1 MYIFKSFYLL
11 HSYNPTFLWHQY
23 LKKTSL
29 SIVLQECNTKLGYYH
44 KTNIWSRL
52 KIFTSLVFD
61 SCAKDAISEYD
72 ELKIY
77 DNAFK
82 NYLGVKVFDG
92 NFSAII
98 KSHCI
103 FHLSVF

>member
-1 MYIFKSFYLL
+1 M
-11 HSYNPTFLWHQY
+11 
-23 LKKTSL
+23 
-29 SIVLQECNTKLGYYH
+29 
-44 KTNIWSRL
+44 WSQL
-52 KIFTSLVFD
+52 KIFTSLLFD

-77 DNAFK
+77 DDAVK
-82 NYLGVKVFDG
+82 NFLSVKVFDD
-92 NFSAII
+92 NVFAII